1 MVAEVLDSLKIDN
14 ELTDEE
20 LDLIENLNLESFD
33 KDKNIDNMTEM
44 QTALKATTIE
54 IA

>member
-1 MVAEVLDSLKIDN
+1 MVAEILDSLKIDN
-14 ELTDEE
+14 ELTNEE

-44 QTALKATTIE
+44 QTALQETKIKVA
-54 IA
+54 